1 MTARLPDEVLPFE
14 HHQTAHCES
23 GVVSALLR
31 ERNAPLSEAMVFGIA
46 SGLTFAYLPF
56 VKLGGL
62 PLISY
67 RMPPRSILRGVSKRL
82 GVTMHHETFKS
93 PDDGMRALDAH
104 LADGR
109 VVGLQTSVYWL
120 PYFPPDMR
128 FQFNGHNLIAYA
140 RQGNDYLLS
149 DPVFETV
156 VTCPADDL
164 RRARFAKGVFAP
176 KGLIYYPAEVN
187 HQPDLMGAVRDAIRT
202 TAQRMLK
209 VPLPFFG
216 IRGIRYL
223 SRSVLHWPRKHG
235 DAQALVWVGSV
246 IRMQE
251 EIGTGGAGFRFMYA
265 AFLLEAADILG
276 LPALKDVSNELTL
289 TGDLWREFALAGA
302 LLCKGR
308 ASGPAAY
315 AKLSTLLTQCAER
328 EATIYRQL
336 LQIVA
341 K

>member
-1 MTARLPDEVLPFE
+1 MLQTFP
-14 HHQTAHCES
+14 HQHAGHCES
-23 GVVSALLR
+23 GTLSGLLR
-31 ERNAPLSEAMVFGIA
+31 QRGLVLSEPLVFGIGG
-46 SGLTFAYLPF
+46 GLFFLHLPF
-56 VKLGGL
+56 VKVAGI
-62 PLISY
+62 PLTAY
-67 RMPPRSILRGVSKRL
+67 RDMPRAIIKRCSKRL
-82 GVTMHHETFKS
+82 GITMIERRFGS
-93 PDDGMRALDAH
+93 ADEGMRHLDSL
-104 LADGR
+104 LAQNIP
-109 VVGLQTSVYWL
+109 VGMQTSVFWL